1 MKTLFIFALT
11 FFVFAAACATLRDT
25 AVDDPIELEKAEYHN
40 WSSASPGGMDGK
52 ERGTDITLT
61 FSDWPEGYTPGY
73 VIFQK
78 KESFPAEIEKT
89 DENRTV
95 VTARIVHESSVLAEV
110 SEAVFLTDRF
120 VFNRPDGETG
130 YIEIE
135 EWVRKSD

>member
-11 FFVFAAACATLRDT
+11 FFVFATACSTFRET

-40 WSSASPGGMDGK
+40 WATALPGGTDGT

-61 FSDWPEGYTPGY
+61 FSEWPEDYTPGY

-89 DENRTV
+89 EENRAV

-110 SEAVFLTDRF
+110 SEAVFLSDRF
-120 VFNRPDGETG
+120 VFNRPDGEAG